1 MNMIEIVMLNF
12 DLSTIKWCKLIE
24 DALEHIIVTLGMKQS
39 EVPNTPHM
47 TLRFTQSA
55 GLYLA

>member
-12 DLSTIKWCKLIE
+12 DLSAIKWCKLIE
-24 DALEHIIVTLGMKQS
+24 DDLEHILVTLGTNES

-47 TLRFTQSA
+47 TLRFTHSA
-55 GLYLA
+55 